1 MKFLVSILA
10 VAVGCPM
17 CASAQTASEAPE
29 DGQKD
34 DIIVTGRA
42 RQLYDVSNTKIGKVA
57 EDPLNIPQSVDI
69 INAQL
74 IQDQGA
80 RQITDLYRDVAGV
93 SFFSYSGVTFRGF
106 RQQGAFYDGLRG
118 DPYQAFSVPQLFT
131 IERVEFLK
139 GPAGMLFGPGSPGG
153 TINYVTKKPG
163 DTFAADAR
171 GIVGT
176 FDRVGTSADI
186 TAPITAD
193 GSITGRLGGF
203 YERFDDFRRNAS
215 NRTAIGDAGLQFKL
229 GDRTKATVQ
238 ATYADQNL
246 PGNRLRGVPV
256 DRQGNLQAGVRF
268 NAAEP
273 TDFMRLNTQY
283 YQALV
288 ESELSDAVS
297 VNVSG
302 RWFRYNERQQFHNPI
317 YQFGAN
323 GRVLDSVPRD
333 YADQIRRTEG
343 LSTAANVIAKLH
355 TGGIA
360 HTVLVGGDWYQEDAL
375 FRNRGADPVEAGG
388 VVPPISLS
396 NPVYRATPV
405 SSYGVGAIPFEVDR
419 TRATRYG
426 VYAQDQIA
434 LGDHV
439 LLVGGV
445 RHDWFRDR
453 DRVAQTG
460 ADGGATTWRGGA
472 IYKPRS
478 DISIYLSWSDSFEPQ
493 STDSQATN
501 AGGPFSPMTGNQI
514 EGGVKTA
521 LFGGKVQAGIA
532 AYRIVRRNMLQVD
545 SAKPP
550 VNGVDQLAP
559 IGEVTSKGVEL
570 TISTDITRNW
580 LLLANYAYNDTRITG
595 TLPGQSLS
603 NAVGDRFV
611 NAPESQGGFWTRYQ
625 IAPLRTAFAAGGQY
639 VSAQRGFNGERVKP
653 YVVFD
658 STITT
663 DLGFAQVMLRIENLF
678 DREYAASGFG
688 LRNGSFP
695 GKPRTAFVEFR
706 KRF

>member
-1 MKFLVSILA
+1 MSMLA
-10 VAVGCPM
+10 FAACPAIA
-17 CASAQTASEAPE
+17 CAQALPERAESTQVDDVIVTARVQQLYRTAS
-29 DGQKD
+29 
-34 DIIVTGRA
+34 T
-42 RQLYDVSNTKIGKVA
+42 TIGKVA
-57 EDPLNIPQSVDI
+57 DDPINIPQSVDV

-163 DTFAADAR
+163 DSFAANLRA
-171 GIVGT
+171 IVGSH
-176 FDRVGTSADI
+176 DRLGASGDVTGALDSEGA
-186 TAPITAD
+186 
-193 GSITGRLGGF
+193 ITGRLGGF
-203 YERFDDFRRNAS
+203 YEKFDDFRRNAS
-215 NRTAIGDAGLQFKL
+215 NRTAIGDAGLTFKL
-229 GDRTKATVQ
+229 GEATKATVQ
-238 ATYADQNL
+238 STYADQNL

-256 DRQGNLQAGVRF
+256 DRAGNLQAGVRF

-273 TDFMRLNTQY
+273 TDFIKINTQY
-283 YQALV
+283 HQALV
-288 ESELSDAVS
+288 ESQLSDAVS
-297 VNVSG
+297 VNASG

-317 YQFGAN
+317 Y
-323 GRVLDSVPRD
+323 L
-333 YADQIRRTEG
+333 
-343 LSTAANVIAKLH
+343 IAKLR
-355 TGGIA
+355 TGAVG
-360 HTVLVGGDWYQEDAL
+360 HTVLLGGDWYREDAI

-388 VVPPISLS
+388 VVPAISLR
-396 NPVYRATPV
+396 NPVYRATPI
-405 SSYGVGAIPFEVDR
+405 SSYGVAAMPFEIER

-426 VYAQDQIA
+426 LYAQDQVA
-434 LGDHV
+434 LGEHI

-445 RHDWFRDR
+445 RHDWFQDR
-453 DRVAQTG
+453 DRVAQAG
-460 ADGGATTWRGGA
+460 AKGGAATWRAGA
-472 IYKPRS
+472 IYKPRA
-478 DISIYLSWSDSFEPQ
+478 DISAYLNWSDSFEPQ
-493 STDSQATN
+493 DTSDQSPV
-501 AGGPFSPMTGNQI
+501 AGGPFAPVTGDQI

-521 LFGGKVQAGIA
+521 LLGGKVQAA
-532 AYRIVRRNMLQVD
+532 VAVYRIVRRDMLQID
-545 SAKPP
+545 TAKPA

-559 IGEVTSKGVEL
+559 VGEVTSKGVEL
-570 TISTDITRNW
+570 TLSTDITKNW
-580 LLLANYAYNDTRITG
+580 LLLANYARNDTRITG
-595 TLPGQSLS
+595 TAPGQSLS

-611 NAPESQGGFWTRYQ
+611 NAPKNQAGFWTRYQ
-625 IAPLRTAFAAGGQY
+625 VAVLRTAFAAGGQY

-663 DLGFAQVMLRIENLF
+663 DLGFAEVMLRVENLP
-678 DREYAASGFG
+678 DRRYAASGFG

-695 GKPRTAFVEFR
+695 GKPRTAFIEIR

>member
-1 MKFLVSILA
+1 MKYLMSVLA
-10 VAVGCPM
+10 LTACYPM
-17 CASAQTASEAPE
+17 CASAQSTSDSA
-29 DGQKD
+29 DGE
-34 DIIVTGRA
+34 IIVTGRA
-42 RQLYDVSNTKIGKVA
+42 QQLYRVPDTRIGKLA
-57 EDPLNIPQSVDI
+57 EDPINIPQAVDI

-153 TINYVTKKPG
+153 TINYVTKKPS
-163 DTFAADAR
+163 DHFAANLR

-176 FDRVGTSADI
+176 YDRIGVSGDVTG
-186 TAPITAD
+186 PITAD
-193 GSITGRLGGF
+193 GGITGRVGGF

-215 NRTAIGDAGLQFKL
+215 NRTGIGDASLQFRL
-229 GDRTKATVQ
+229 GDRTKATLQ
-238 ATYADQNL
+238 GTYADQNL

-256 DRQGNLQAGVRF
+256 DRDGNLQAGVKF

-273 TDFMRLNTQY
+273 TDFIKINTQY
-283 YQALV
+283 YQAMI
-288 ESELSDAVS
+288 ESELSDALFF
-297 VNVSG
+297 NASG
-302 RWFRYNERQQFHNPI
+302 RWFRYNERQQFHNPN
-317 YQFGAN
+317 YRFGPD
-323 GRVLDSVPRD
+323 GRALDSVPRD

-343 LSTAANVIAKLH
+343 LSTAANLIAKLH

-360 HTVLVGGDWYQEDAL
+360 HTILLGADWYQEDAL

-388 VVPPISLS
+388 VVPAISLS
-396 NPVYRATPV
+396 NPVYKATPI
-405 SSYGVGAIPFEVDR
+405 SSYGVDAIPFDVEQ
-419 TRATRYG
+419 TRAIRYG

-453 DRVAQTG
+453 NRIQQTG
-460 ADGGATTWRGGA
+460 ANGSATTWRAGA

-478 DISIYLSWSDSFEPQ
+478 DISVYLSWSDSFEPQ
-493 STDSQATN
+493 DIGDQSIA
-501 AGGPFSPMTGNQI
+501 AGGPFAPISGNQI

-521 LFGGKVQAGIA
+521 LLDGKVQAGIA
-532 AYRIVRRNMLQVD
+532 AYRIIRRNMVQVD
-545 SAKPP
+545 ITKPA

-570 TISTDITRNW
+570 TLSTDITKNW
-580 LLLANYAYNDTRITG
+580 LLLANYAFNDTRITG
-595 TLPGQSLS
+595 TLAGQSLS

-611 NAPESQGGFWTRYQ
+611 NAPESKAGFWTRYQ
-625 IAPLRTAFAAGGQY
+625 IAPIRTAFAIGGQY
-639 VSAQRGFNGERVKP
+639 VSVQRGFNGERVKP

-663 DLGFAQVMLRIENLF
+663 NLGFAEVMLRIENLF
-678 DREYAASGFG
+678 DRRYAASGFG